1 MAYLSE
7 SEKLQLLKLART
19 TISTRLKDESSP
31 EFTTASQHLNADG
44 AAFVTLR
51 IEGDLRGCIGY
62 TEAFQPLHKT
72 VADCAIS
79 AAFADP
85 RFQPLL
91 PEEYATIKLEISVL
105 TPLVEAASPDEVK
118 VGEHGLMIDAGGRR
132 GLLLPQVATDQGWDR
147 ETFLS
152 QTCVKAGLPPD
163 TWKKPGTG
171 IYLFEAEV
179 FAEEDFD

>member
-1 MAYLSE
+1 MAYLSKA
-7 SEKLQLLKLART
+7 EKLKLLKLARN
-19 TISTRLKDESSP
+19 TIAARIKDESPP
-31 EFTTASQHLNADG
+31 EFATASQRLRADG

-51 IEGDLRGCIGY
+51 TEGSLRGCIGY

-85 RFQPLL
+85 RFHPLL
-91 PEEYATIKLEISVL
+91 SEEYPAIKLEISVL
-105 TPLVEAASPDEVK
+105 TPLVEAASPDEIK
-118 VGEHGLMIDAGGRR
+118 VGKHGLMIEAAGRR

-147 ETFLS
+147 DTFLS

-163 TWKKPGTG
+163 TWKQPGTG